1 MEYQKIANLIND
13 NTPNQ
18 PSKFRTRNWIEINDE
33 SRGTYNVNSQIK
45 FKITMLKSSLCD
57 YSDAYILV
65 KGTITVN
72 NTAAQGGAA
81 NNTNKKVIFKNCA
94 PFTNCISE
102 INNMQIDNAKDI
114 DIVMAMYNLIEYS
127 DNYAKTTGS
136 LWQYC
141 KDIPARNANNNNI
154 VIFAEDNITDS
165 FKFKAKIKG
174 QTGDDGTKDVE
185 IMVPLKYLSNFWRT
199 LEMPLINCEVNL
211 ILTWSSRCVLIAT
224 TVQNQGATFEITDTK
239 LYVPVVTLSTQE
251 NTKLLQQLKS
261 GFKRVINWN
270 KYLSKPELLAQNPNL
285 NHSVEPSF
293 QGINRLFILAFEND
307 DDRKS
312 DDEYYLPTVEI
323 KDYNIVING
332 GNVFDQ
338 PIKNNKITYD
348 NIRKIVTGQGDDY
361 TTGCLLDYPYF
372 KDTYKMIAVDLS
384 KQQGLDADP
393 RAIQQINFT
402 ANLDRAG
409 NTRVYFILEEA
420 KETIL
425 DFSQGTVKVL

>member
-1 MEYQKIANLIND
+1 
-13 NTPNQ
+13 
-18 PSKFRTRNWIEINDE
+18 
-33 SRGTYNVNSQIK
+33 
-45 FKITMLKSSLCD
+45 MLKSSLCD

-72 NTAAQGGAA
+72 NTAAQGAAA

-102 INNMQIDNAKDI
+102 LNNTQIDNAKDI
-114 DIVMAMYNLIEYS
+114 DIVMPMYNLIEYS

-141 KDIPARNANNNNI
+141 KYIPARDNNNLIEGFTAANL
-154 VIFAEDNITDS
+154 TDS
-165 FKFKAKIKG
+165 FNFKAKI
-174 QTGDDGTKDVE
+174 TGRTGNGGTKDVE
-185 IMVPLKYLSNFWRT
+185 IIVPLKYLSNFWRT

-211 ILTWSSRCVLIAT
+211 ILTWSSTFVLVSTNNA
-224 TVQNQGATFEITDTK
+224 NQVATFAITDTK
-239 LYVPVVTLSTQE
+239 LYIPVVTLSTQE
-251 NTKLLQQLKS
+251 NTKFFQQLKS

-285 NHSVEPSF
+285 NHLVEPSF
-293 QGINRLFILAFEND
+293 QGVNSLFVLAFEND
-307 DDRKS
+307 DDRTS
-312 DDEYYLPTVEI
+312 HDEYYLPKVEI

-332 GNVFDQ
+332 ENFFDQ

-348 NIRKIVTGQGDDY
+348 NIRKIATGQGDDY

-372 KDTYKMIAVDLS
+372 ANTYKMIAVDLS
-384 KQQGLDADP
+384 KQQALDADP
-393 RAIQQINFT
+393 RATQQINFT
-402 ANLDRAG
+402 ANLDRVG

-425 DFSQGTVKVL
+425 DFSQGTAKVL